1 MNPQT
6 SLFILLSI
14 SCFGCF
20 FCQSIAVRLEGDI
33 EKLKADFN
41 SNQSD
46 VADGGSIFTER
57 LKNWNETN
65 EKKIILSQ
73 IVSMYL
79 KMFESMG
86 PAMSKPHIK
95 NINNSLHTLNID
107 LKDSFKKVKDL
118 MELANLPMNHL
129 KIQRKAVNELFP
141 TLQKL
146 LEDHPATHVKRKRSQ
161 NQKRKCRC

>member
-1 MNPQT
+1 MTPQT
-6 SLFILLSI
+6 YFFILLSI
-14 SCFGCF
+14 SSYFGCVF
-20 FCQSIAVRLEGDI
+20 GQSLLTQIEDDI

-57 LKNWNETN
+57 LKSWTEIT

-73 IVSMYL
+73 IVSLYL
-79 KMFESMG
+79 KMFSVVPTNG
-86 PAMSKPHIK
+86 KHHIV
-95 NINNSLHTLNID
+95 NINNALHTLNNN
-107 LKDSFKKVKDL
+107 LTDSFKKVKDL
-118 MELANLPMNHL
+118 MELSQLQMNDS

-146 LEDHPATHVKRKRSQ
+146 LQDHPATHNKRKRSQ
-161 NQKRKCRC
+161 SQKRKCRC